1 MDRKEFIKTLGV
13 GVASLSLIAILEH
26 CSKTNNNP
34 TSVNFTLD
42 LTNSANS
49 SLTTEGNF
57 IISNNVI
64 VAHTSKGYIAVSA
77 VCTHAGCTVQYT
89 LQQNE
94 FYCPCHGSVFATSG
108 SVVQGP
114 AQSALTSYNVTQSG
128 NTLHIYS

>member
-34 TSVNFTLD
+34 TSVI
-42 LTNSANS
+42 
-49 SLTTEGNF
+49 TEGNF